1 MHGDN
6 IEAKIAASF
15 AAKAGARAS
24 APLHPGYLLQTR
36 FLEPK
41 RISQQQ
47 LAKELGISR
56 RRVNEIIRGHRSITP
71 DTAIR
76 LGLFF
81 GNDANFWMSLQNAW
95 DMHLAWRKFTAPH
108 TDGQSAESQL
118 ES

>member
-1 MHGDN
+1 MQADN
-6 IEAKIAASF
+6 LEARIEASF
-15 AAKAGARAS
+15 AVKSAARAS
-24 APLHPGYLLQTR
+24 APLHPGHLLQTR
-36 FLEPK
+36 FLEPQK
-41 RISQQQ
+41 ISQQQ

-95 DMHLAWRKFTAPH
+95 DMHIAWRKFTAPH
-108 TDGQSAESQL
+108 AE
-118 ES
+118 